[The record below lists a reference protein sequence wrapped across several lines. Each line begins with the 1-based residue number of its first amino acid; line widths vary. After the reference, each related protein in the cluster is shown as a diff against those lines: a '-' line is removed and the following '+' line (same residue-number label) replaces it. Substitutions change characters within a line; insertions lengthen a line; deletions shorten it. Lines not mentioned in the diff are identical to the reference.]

1 MPVLTQ
7 LMPPSS
13 VTPMETMASSARTSE
28 AKFSRAF
35 LFSGVVRRSIGILHP
50 MRFVAFVIAIST
62 RSLTRASIWEKT
74 LLLFGRAYLS
84 TISGSSTPRASL
96 LRTPYVDRALSGKNV
111 APMVFMGKPDNGVP

>member
-28 AKFSRAF
+28 AKFSSAF

-50 MRFVAFVIAIST
+50 IRFVALVIAIST
-62 RSLTRASIWEKT
+62 RSFTRASIWEKT
-74 LLLFGRAYLS
+74 LLLFGSAYPR

-96 LRTPYVDRALSGKNV
+96 LRTPYVERGLSGKKF
-111 APMVFMGKPDNGVP
+111 APIVLMGNPERGVP